1 MKNKFIK
8 QAFILIIGG
17 FLTKV
22 ISMIIKIVMAR
33 SLGTSGMGLYMLIMP
48 TFTLFMALAQLGLPA
63 SISKL
68 VSEKKYSSKRIIFSI
83 LPVILLF
90 NLFLFILIFIS
101 AKFISNNLLSE
112 TRCYL
117 SILSIAFVLPFISIS
132 SILRGYFFGKEKVIP
147 HVISNV
153 VEDIVRLLIL
163 LIGIPIVLQKGLSI
177 AISFVVISNI
187 FSEISSIIILI
198 LFLPKKNISK
208 KDLLPNKSYI
218 KNILNI
224 SIPTTGSRLI
234 GSVGYFFEPI
244 ILTFILVKLGVNQ
257 NYIVNEYGIISGFV
271 MPLLLLPS
279 FFTMAITQALIP
291 TISYNYSRGNLK
303 ETKKKII
310 LAIIFSLLIGLP
322 ITLVFMFF
330 PDFCLNLLYHNNSGS
345 LYTRVL
351 APICLFLYIQAPLT
365 GSLQAMGKAKCAME
379 GTFYGTILRIIIL
392 IIFCLL
398 NIGLWPLIISHSVNM
413 IFVTI
418 HQGKHVLK
426 YLN

>member
-365 GSLQAMGKAKCAME
+365 GSLQAMGKASCAMK
-379 GTFYGTILRIIIL
+379 GTLYGMILRVFIL
-392 IIFCLL
+392 ILFCLL
-398 NIGLWPLIISHSVNM
+398 NTNLWALIIAHSVNM
-413 IFVTI
+413 IFVTLYQSKYVI
-418 HQGKHVLK
+418 SYLK
-426 YLN
+426 